1 MSRREKDQCIIQCII
16 RDKEKVMNM
25 HNQRCI
31 IYNTNEQLIKIT
43 QKGKLYYLDAW
54 KWDKGKESDIGGI
67 KANQTQLWIGRKVK
81 IFKPLRGTSHLALK
95 I

>member
-1 MSRREKDQCIIQCII
+1 MWKHSLFSAKNVVANYCVQKEKKDQCIIQCII

-43 QKGKLYYLDAW
+43 HRKANYTIWMLENET
-54 KWDKGKESDIGGI
+54 KGKESDIRGGI
-67 KANQTQLWIGRKVK
+67 KANQTQL
-81 IFKPLRGTSHLALK
+81 
-95 I
+95 